1 MVNRQ
6 QLGLSRRWVVKV
18 GSSLITNAGRG
29 LDEAFIAELV
39 AQVVELHKRG
49 TEVVVVSSGAIAE
62 GMKRLNWK
70 QRPTALYELQA
81 AAAVGQMGMIQ
92 AYESHFQ
99 RHGMHT
105 AQILLTHDDVVQ
117 RPRYLNART
126 TLRTLL
132 RHRTVPIV
140 NENDTVAVEEIRFG
154 DNDTLAALVANLV
167 EANLLVMLTDQPGM
181 FDRDPR
187 HHPEARLIPEARAGD
202 RVLEAMAGADRP
214 GRYGRGGMLTKVKAA
229 ALAARSGTASIIAAG
244 GGGTSLLDIAAGGA
258 VGTLLT
264 PRDEPLAARKQW
276 LAGRL
281 KVEGR
286 LVLDD
291 GAVKVLSSAGRSLL
305 AVGVSAVEGDFDR
318 GELVACMDRGGK
330 EIARGLVNYT
340 ADETRKI
347 MGQPSDRIE
356 DLLGYVDEPELIHR
370 DNLVVTGG
378 KE

>member
-1 MVNRQ
+1 MINRQ
-6 QLGLSRRWVVKV
+6 QLGQSRRWVVKV

-29 LDEAFIAELV
+29 LDEAFIADLV
-39 AQVVELHKRG
+39 GQVVELHKRG

-126 TLRTLL
+126 TLKTLL
-132 RHRTVPIV
+132 RHRAVPIV

-181 FDRDPR
+181 YDNDPR
-187 HHPEARLIPEARAGD
+187 LHPDARLIPEARAGD
-202 RVLEAMAGADRP
+202 RALEAMAGAGRP
-214 GRYGRGGMLTKVKAA
+214 GQYGRGGMLTKVKAA
-229 ALAARSGTASIIAAG
+229 ALAARSGAASIITAG
-244 GGGTSLLDIAAGGA
+244 AGGTSLLDIAAGKA
-258 VGTLLT
+258 VGTLLI
-264 PRDEPLAARKQW
+264 PKDEPLAARKQW

-291 GAVKVLSSAGRSLL
+291 GAVQVLSSAGRSLL
-305 AVGVSAVEGDFDR
+305 AVGVSGVEGDFDR
-318 GELVACMDRGGK
+318 GELVACVDRGGK

-356 DLLGYVDEPELIHR
+356 GLLGYVDEPELIHR